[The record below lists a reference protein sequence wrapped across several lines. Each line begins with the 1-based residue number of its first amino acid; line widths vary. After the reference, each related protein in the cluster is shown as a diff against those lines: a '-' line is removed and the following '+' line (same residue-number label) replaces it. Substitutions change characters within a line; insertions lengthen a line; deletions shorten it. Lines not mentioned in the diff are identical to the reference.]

1 MHIGFPEILVI
12 VLFAFIIFG
21 PKRLPEIGKS
31 IGKAIN
37 QFNGAKE
44 KVDDAL
50 KKEGLDSQSL
60 REASKNPFVA
70 LDKLATIAD
79 KMEEILPVE
88 EEGEAASEPTEL
100 AESAETADVAPAE
113 SEPAPEPNEPS
124 EPAEEPQEA
133 IEDAASEAEPEV
145 EPEPDSAPEP
155 ETDSAAEPAPD
166 AESETGEEGERA

>member
-44 KVDDAL
+44 KVDETL
-50 KKEGLDSQSL
+50 KKEGLDSASL

-79 KMEEILPVE
+79 KMEEIIPVE
-88 EEGEAASEPTEL
+88 DAEAEGETEGEPQEL
-100 AESAETADVAPAE
+100 AESAETADDAPAE
-113 SEPAPEPNEPS
+113 SNLELEQNVPSEPVEELQEAIEES
-124 EPAEEPQEA
+124 ASAEEPAEEPQTEL
-133 IEDAASEAEPEV
+133 ESHPEPQS
-145 EPEPDSAPEP
+145 EPEP
-155 ETDSAAEPAPD
+155 
-166 AESETGEEGERA
+166 ESGEEGERA